1 MAFLKYPHT
10 FIRLQR
16 QVKEVTSLERMLLEW
31 GRRISEVLKREQARL
46 RNFIRRVEVNRLLT
60 AIDHFSPD
68 AGPAALLRRHLYF
81 SRLCGRGGAISGPG
95 ICCPPGGV
103 RMTFAPPH
111 ANRL

>member
-68 AGPAALLRRHLYF
+68 AGPAALLRPHRASQGYAD
-81 SRLCGRGGAISGPG
+81 GAEPSQVPG
-95 ICCPPGGV
+95 YAARPEV
-103 RMTFAPPH
+103 FA
-111 ANRL
+111 